1 MPEPIVT
8 SKAVALLLKKG
19 EAYVR
24 DGSVIQGPWKELQ
37 TADSDVD
44 PIEPTG
50 QAAELMR
57 KRMIKEAFRE
67 PNLKLDD
74 LLKERCI
81 VMWRIIR
88 KMGEYFGY
96 PSANTSIAALFRS
109 CHPLRPASPADLPPD
124 AEWTT
129 PPSVVLLVQAWS
141 EHPLPLLTSD
151 QTSDED
157 LDRYIEAYT
166 VVAEHLNIHTGSLDN
181 RNLGR
186 YGLRHLVS
194 REFMREAAPT
204 PYHLV
209 AIERQLTESV
219 MSNLLDKGSFW
230 TAQWLRTQYDFSDF
244 ESSLLM
250 DLGRKLANAMTSAS
264 EDENRALMQLRLE
277 DIYRSSFKSGDY
289 RVGISAAKTLA
300 VVQGLTRGSADDD
313 AMKDLERLIHS
324 EVDADGALAVQQF
337 DDEDEVS

>member
-96 PSANTSIAALFRS
+96 PSANTSIAALDYPVCPRSPRMNCGRS
-109 CHPLRPASPADLPPD
+109 CMKNSTRISLRVRSGKTVCR
-124 AEWTT
+124 WT
-129 PPSVVLLVQAWS
+129 
-141 EHPLPLLTSD
+141 H
-151 QTSDED
+151 
-157 LDRYIEAYT
+157 
-166 VVAEHLNIHTGSLDN
+166 
-181 RNLGR
+181 
-186 YGLRHLVS
+186 
-194 REFMREAAPT
+194 
-204 PYHLV
+204 
-209 AIERQLTESV
+209 
-219 MSNLLDKGSFW
+219 
-230 TAQWLRTQYDFSDF
+230 
-244 ESSLLM
+244 
-250 DLGRKLANAMTSAS
+250 
-264 EDENRALMQLRLE
+264 
-277 DIYRSSFKSGDY
+277 
-289 RVGISAAKTLA
+289 
-300 VVQGLTRGSADDD
+300 
-313 AMKDLERLIHS
+313 
-324 EVDADGALAVQQF
+324 
-337 DDEDEVS
+337 